1 MIQFNQIVE
10 LSLNTHEKTDDQK
23 KKTSENMFNSE
34 ITDKNSPIN
43 AIRRVVTKKKKK
55 IPRPP
60 GISGVIEED
69 VEGEDEEDGEE
80 EVVEQEQAAVYED
93 ERVHAEMSSED
104 EAKAKKIA
112 LVQKD
117 SKEGKDGKDSKK
129 DKKEKDKKDKKESK
143 KDKEKENQGYKPED
157 IEKGKKLMANTSFKS
172 NLDRLR
178 QKFKDAGK
186 SGIEESPEITTKKR
200 IDEAPK
206 ERALEVKNVKSSL
219 VVEEVDQYGKQSEV
233 ILGQKDS
240 GASDLR
246 TSAYGTNTRGM
257 KDMSKGKPLTPEV
270 KFGQPPKLVSEAVSQ
285 PKEVTTSEIFEKKKV
300 TITEGPSKALP
311 HKPTYTEDTKPE
323 DSVSFKSSTKA
334 GSSLSKDDQRNAE
347 DWSLKNSET
356 TKPKTKLPIPTL
368 NPKNDLA
375 PGKPPSLLKKKKP
388 EKDDSD
394 NSWDADKNPFE

>member
-1 MIQFNQIVE
+1 M
-10 LSLNTHEKTDDQK
+10 SLNTHEKTEDQK
-23 KKTSENMFNSE
+23 KKTSESIFNSE
-34 ITDKNSPIN
+34 ITDKNSPVN

-69 VEGEDEEDGEE
+69 VEGEDEEDEEE
-80 EVVEQEQAAVYED
+80 EVVEQEQAAVYD
-93 ERVHAEMSSED
+93 NERVHAEMSSD
-104 EAKAKKIA
+104 DDAKAKKVE

-129 DKKEKDKKDKKESK
+129 DKKEKEKKDKKDSK
-143 KDKEKENQGYKPED
+143 KEKENNGYKPED

-186 SGIEESPEITTKKR
+186 SGIDESPENMNKKKP
-200 IDEAPK
+200 EEVQK
-206 ERALEVKNVKSSL
+206 ERVPEVKNVKSSIM
-219 VVEEVDQYGKQSEV
+219 VEEVDPYGKQSEV

-257 KDMSKGKPLTPEV
+257 KDMTKSKPITPEV
-270 KFGQPPKLVSEAVSQ
+270 KFGQPPKLVKEPVSQ

-300 TITEGPSKALP
+300 TISEAPSKAYP
-311 HKPTYTEDTKPE
+311 EKTVTYTDTTKPE
-323 DSVSFKSSTKA
+323 DSSSIKSSTKA
-334 GSSLSKDDQRNAE
+334 GSSLSKDDQKYAE
-347 DWSLKNSET
+347 DWSLQNGDAA
-356 TKPKTKLPIPTL
+356 KPKTKLSVPTL
-368 NPKNDLA
+368 NQKNGLA
-375 PGKPPSLLKKKKP
+375 TTQPPSLLKKKKKS
-388 EKDDSD
+388 EADDSD